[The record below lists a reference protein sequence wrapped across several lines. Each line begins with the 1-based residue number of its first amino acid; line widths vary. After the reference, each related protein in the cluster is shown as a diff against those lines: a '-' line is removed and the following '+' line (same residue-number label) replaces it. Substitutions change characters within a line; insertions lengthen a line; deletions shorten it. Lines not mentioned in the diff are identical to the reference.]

1 MILDFT
7 NLNKDQ
13 QIELDKIFHNYKKK
27 ENLIY
32 KILKSEKRNYF
43 FQFDRKKSRG
53 KYLFIISYQF

>member
-27 ENLIY
+27 IENLIY
-32 KILKSEKRNYF
+32 KILKSEKKKLF
-43 FQFDRKKSRG
+43 FS
-53 KYLFIISYQF
+53 I